1 MQLFYWHAFRLKAID
16 TTIIEDT
23 MDRILEKKKWTPK
36 KIAMIGVPA
45 VVVLLILYS
54 LIFGNHDTKL
64 NVQADRLI
72 ISTVQ
77 RSEFQEFIPVTGTV
91 IPIQTVYVD
100 ALEGGRV
107 EEIFVEAGN
116 MVNKDD
122 IILRLEN
129 TNLLLDISRQQS
141 AMLDQKN
148 SLRNTQLQMEKQKL
162 ELYTKL
168 ADLDYQINRTR
179 RIYEQ
184 NDMLLQ
190 NKIISRQE
198 YEESKDDYEYNL
210 RKRELAILTA
220 QQDSIMMA
228 IQVDQLAQSLK
239 RVEENLSIAK
249 KRIENLTI
257 IAPVTGQLTSLN
269 VEYVGEITTAGERIG
284 QIDIL
289 DGFKIRAGID
299 EHYLSRIVTELQ
311 GEFDFGGDTYR
322 LAIKKIFP
330 EIVDGRFN
338 VDLEFIDDI
347 PTDIRRGQTVHIR
360 LELGDLSEAVTLAR
374 GGFYQKTGG
383 QWAFVVDPSNEFAA
397 KREIRLGRKNT
408 EVFEVL
414 SGLEPGER
422 VVTSSYD
429 TFGDAERL
437 ILK

>member
-1 MQLFYWHAFRLKAID
+1 
-16 TTIIEDT
+16 
-23 MDRILEKKKWTPK
+23 MDRIIKKKKWPPK
-36 KIAMIGVPA
+36 KIAMIGVPTIM
-45 VVVLLILYS
+45 VLLILYS
-54 LIFGNHDTKL
+54 IIFGNHDTKL
-64 NVQADRLI
+64 NVQTERLI
-72 ISTVQ
+72 ISTVE

-91 IPIQTVYVD
+91 IPIQTVYID

-107 EEIFVEAGN
+107 EEIFVEAGA
-116 MVNKDD
+116 MVEQGDT
-122 IILRLEN
+122 ILKLEN
-129 TNLLLDISRQQS
+129 TNLLLDISRQQAS
-141 AMLDQKN
+141 MLDQKN

-162 ELYTKL
+162 ELYNKL
-168 ADLDYQINRTR
+168 ADLDYQINRTH

-184 NDMLLQ
+184 NETLLE

-198 YEESKDDYEYNL
+198 YEESRDDYEYNV

-220 QQDSIMMA
+220 RQDSIMMA

-239 RVEENLSIAK
+239 RVEENLRIAK
-249 KRIENLTI
+249 KRLENLTI
-257 IAPVTGQLTSLN
+257 FAPTTGQLTSLN
-269 VEYVGEITTAGERIG
+269 AEYVGEITSAGERIG

-299 EHYLSRIVTELQ
+299 EHYLSRIITELQ

-330 EIVDGRFN
+330 EIVGGRFN
-338 VDLEFIDDI
+338 VDLEFVDHI
-347 PTDIRRGQTVHIR
+347 PADIRRGQTVHIR
-360 LELGDLSEAVTLAR
+360 LELGDLSEALTIAR

-383 QWAFVVDPSNEFAA
+383 QWVFVVDPSKAYA
-397 KREIRLGRKNT
+397 VKRDIRLGRKNT

-414 SGLEPGER
+414 AGLDAGER
-422 VVTSSYD
+422 VITSSYD

>member
-1 MQLFYWHAFRLKAID
+1 
-16 TTIIEDT
+16 
-23 MDRILEKKKWTPK
+23 MDKVIEKKKWPPK
-36 KIAMIGVPA
+36 KIALIALPSLL
-45 VVVLLILYS
+45 VLLVLYS
-54 LIFGNHDTKL
+54 IIFGNHDTKL

-72 ISTVQ
+72 VSTVE
-77 RSEFQEFIPVTGTV
+77 RSEFQEFIPVTGAV
-91 IPIQTVYVD
+91 IPIQTVYID

-116 MVNKDD
+116 MVNENDT
-122 IILRLEN
+122 ILRLEN
-129 TNLLLDISRQQS
+129 TNLLLDISRQQA

-148 SLRNTQLQMEKQKL
+148 SLRNTQLQMDKQKL
-162 ELYTKL
+162 ELSNKL

-179 RIYEQ
+179 RIYQQ
-184 NDMLLQ
+184 NETLLE

-198 YEESKDDYEYNL
+198 YEESKDDFEYNV

-228 IQVDQLAQSLK
+228 IQVEQLAESLK
-239 RVEENLSIAK
+239 RVEANLSIAK
-249 KRIENLTI
+249 KRLENLTI
-257 IAPVTGQLTSLN
+257 IAPVSGQLTSLN
-269 VEYVGEITTAGERIG
+269 AEYVGEITSAGERLG

-299 EHYLSRIVTELQ
+299 EHYLARILTELQ
-311 GEFDFGGDTYR
+311 GEFDFGGTTYR

-330 EIVDGRFN
+330 EIVSGRFN
-338 VDLEFIDDI
+338 IDLEFVDEI

-360 LELGDLSEAVTLAR
+360 LELGDLSEAVTVAR

-383 QWAFVVDPSNEFAA
+383 QWAFVVDPSEEFAV
-397 KREIRLGRKNT
+397 KRDIRLGRKNT

-422 VVTSSYD
+422 VITSSYD

>member
-1 MQLFYWHAFRLKAID
+1 
-16 TTIIEDT
+16 
-23 MDRILEKKKWTPK
+23 MDRIIEKKKWPPK
-36 KIAMIGVPA
+36 KIALIAVPTII
-45 VVVLLILYS
+45 VLLILYS

-64 NVQADRLI
+64 NVQAERLI
-72 ISTVQ
+72 VSMVE

-91 IPIQTVYVD
+91 IPIKTVYID

-107 EEIFVEAGN
+107 DAISVEAGE
-116 MVNKDD
+116 MVEEGDK
-122 IILRLEN
+122 ILRLEN
-129 TNLLLDISRQQS
+129 TNLLLDISRQQAS
-141 AMLDQKN
+141 MLDQKN

-162 ELYTKL
+162 ELYNKL
-168 ADLDYQINRTR
+168 ADLDYQIKRTR

-184 NDMLLQ
+184 NETLLE

-198 YEESKDDYEYNL
+198 YEESKDDYEYNV

-220 QQDSIMMA
+220 KQDSIMMA
-228 IQVDQLAQSLK
+228 IQVEQLAQSLK
-239 RVEENLSIAK
+239 RVEENLRIAK
-249 KRIENLTI
+249 KRLENLTI
-257 IAPVTGQLTSLN
+257 MAPVTGQLTSLN
-269 VEYVGEITTAGERIG
+269 AEYVGEIISAGERLG

-299 EHYLSRIVTELQ
+299 EHYLSRIITELR

-322 LAIKKIFP
+322 LAISKIFP

-338 VDLEFIDDI
+338 VDLEFVDQI
-347 PTDIRRGQTVHIR
+347 PSDIRRGQTVHIR

-383 QWAFVVDPSNEFAA
+383 QWVFVVDPSQDFAT
-397 KREIRLGRKNT
+397 KRDIRLGRKNT

-414 SGLEPGER
+414 AGLEPGER
-422 VVTSSYD
+422 VITSSYD

>member
-1 MQLFYWHAFRLKAID
+1 MSLAHFSPKA
-16 TTIIEDT
+16 
-23 MDRILEKKKWTPK
+23 EKKKWPPK
-36 KIAMIGVPA
+36 KIALIAVPTII
-45 VVVLLILYS
+45 VLLILYS

-64 NVQADRLI
+64 NVQAERLI
-72 ISTVQ
+72 VSMVE

-91 IPIQTVYVD
+91 IPIKTVYID

-107 EEIFVEAGN
+107 DAISVEAGE
-116 MVNKDD
+116 MVEEGDK
-122 IILRLEN
+122 ILRLEN
-129 TNLLLDISRQQS
+129 TNLLLDISRQQAS
-141 AMLDQKN
+141 MLDQKN

-162 ELYTKL
+162 ELYNKL
-168 ADLDYQINRTR
+168 ADLDYQIKRTR

-184 NDMLLQ
+184 NETLLE

-198 YEESKDDYEYNL
+198 YEESKDDYEYNV

-220 QQDSIMMA
+220 KQDSIMMA
-228 IQVDQLAQSLK
+228 IQVEQLAQSLK
-239 RVEENLSIAK
+239 RVEENLRIAK
-249 KRIENLTI
+249 KRLENLTI
-257 IAPVTGQLTSLN
+257 MAPVTGQLTSLN
-269 VEYVGEITTAGERIG
+269 AEYVGEIISAGERLG

-299 EHYLSRIVTELQ
+299 EHYLSRIITELR

-322 LAIKKIFP
+322 LAISKIFP

-338 VDLEFIDDI
+338 VDLEFVDQI
-347 PTDIRRGQTVHIR
+347 PSDIRRGQTVHIR

-383 QWAFVVDPSNEFAA
+383 QWVFVVDPSQDFAT
-397 KREIRLGRKNT
+397 KRDIRLGRKNT

-414 SGLEPGER
+414 AGLEPGER
-422 VVTSSYD
+422 VITSSYD

>member
-1 MQLFYWHAFRLKAID
+1 
-16 TTIIEDT
+16 
-23 MDRILEKKKWTPK
+23 MDRVIEKKTWAPK
-36 KIAMIGVPA
+36 RIALFAIPSFF
-45 VVVLLILYS
+45 VLLVLYS

-64 NVQADRLI
+64 NVQKERI
-72 ISTVQ
+72 IVSAVE

-91 IPIQTVYVD
+91 IPIQTVYID

-116 MVNKDD
+116 LVNANDT
-122 IILRLEN
+122 ILRLEN
-129 TNLLLDISRQQS
+129 TNLLLDISRQQA

-162 ELYTKL
+162 ELYNKL

-184 NDMLLQ
+184 NETLLE

-220 QQDSIMMA
+220 KQDSIMMA

-239 RVEENLSIAK
+239 RVEENLRIAK
-249 KRIENLTI
+249 KRLENLTI
-257 IAPVTGQLTSLN
+257 IAPVGGQLTSLN
-269 VEYVGEITTAGERIG
+269 AEYVGEITSAGERIG

-299 EHYLSRIVTELQ
+299 EHYLARIVTDLK
-311 GEFDFGGDTYR
+311 GEFDFGGETFR
-322 LAIKKIFP
+322 LAIVKIFP
-330 EIVDGRFN
+330 EIVNGRFN
-338 VDLEFIDDI
+338 VDLEFVDAM

-360 LELGDLSEAVTLAR
+360 LELGDLSEAITLAR

-383 QWAFVVDPSNEFAA
+383 QWAFVVDPSGEFAT

-408 EVFEVL
+408 DVFEVL
-414 SGLEPGER
+414 AGLEPGEH

>member
-1 MQLFYWHAFRLKAID
+1 
-16 TTIIEDT
+16 
-23 MDRILEKKKWTPK
+23 MDKVIEKKKWPPK
-36 KIAMIGVPA
+36 KIALIALPSLL
-45 VVVLLILYS
+45 VLLVLYS
-54 LIFGNHDTKL
+54 IIFGNHDTKL

-72 ISTVQ
+72 VSTVE
-77 RSEFQEFIPVTGTV
+77 RSEFQEFNAVTGAV
-91 IPIQTVYVD
+91 IPIQTVYID

-116 MVNKDD
+116 MVNENDT
-122 IILRLEN
+122 ILRLEN
-129 TNLLLDISRQQS
+129 TNLLLDISRQQA

-148 SLRNTQLQMEKQKL
+148 SLRNTQLQMDKQKL
-162 ELYTKL
+162 ELSNKL

-179 RIYEQ
+179 RIYQQ
-184 NDMLLQ
+184 NETLLE

-198 YEESKDDYEYNL
+198 YEESKDDFEYNV

-228 IQVDQLAQSLK
+228 IQVEQLAESLK
-239 RVEENLSIAK
+239 RVEANLSIAK
-249 KRIENLTI
+249 KRLENLTI
-257 IAPVTGQLTSLN
+257 IAPVSGQLTSLN
-269 VEYVGEITTAGERIG
+269 AEYVGEITSAGERLG

-299 EHYLSRIVTELQ
+299 EHYLARILTELQ
-311 GEFDFGGDTYR
+311 GEFDFGGTTYR

-330 EIVDGRFN
+330 EIVSGRFN
-338 VDLEFIDDI
+338 IDLEFVDEI

-360 LELGDLSEAVTLAR
+360 LELGDLSEAVTIAR
-374 GGFYQKTGG
+374 GGFNQKTGG
-383 QWAFVVDPSNEFAA
+383 QWAFVVDPSEDFAV
-397 KREIRLGRKNT
+397 KRDIRLGRKNT

-422 VVTSSYD
+422 VITSSYD

>member
-1 MQLFYWHAFRLKAID
+1 MIAI
-16 TTIIEDT
+16 IAVPS
-23 MDRILEKKKWTPK
+23 IL
-36 KIAMIGVPA
+36 
-45 VVVLLILYS
+45 VLLDLYS

-64 NVQADRLI
+64 NVQSDRLI
-72 ISTVQ
+72 ISQVE

-91 IPIQTVYVD
+91 IPIQTVYID

-107 EEIFVEAGN
+107 EDIFVEAGN
-116 MVNKDD
+116 MVDQGD
-122 IILRLEN
+122 TILQLEN
-129 TNLLLDISRQQS
+129 TNLLLDISRQQAS
-141 AMLDQKN
+141 MLDQKN

-168 ADLDYQINRTR
+168 ADLDYQISRTK

-184 NDMLLQ
+184 NDTLLA

-220 QQDSIMMA
+220 KQDSIMMA
-228 IQVDQLAQSLK
+228 IQVEQLAQSLK
-239 RVEENLSIAK
+239 RVEANLQIA
-249 KRIENLTI
+249 RQRLENLTI
-257 IAPVTGQLTSLN
+257 VAPVSGQLTSLN
-269 VEYVGEITTAGERIG
+269 AEYVGEITSAGERLG

-299 EHYLSRIVTELQ
+299 EHYLSRILTELQ
-311 GEFDFGGDTYR
+311 GEFDFGGETFR
-322 LAIKKIFP
+322 LAIEKIFP

-338 VDLEFIDDI
+338 IDLEFVDTI
-347 PTDIRRGQTVHIR
+347 PSDIRRGQTVHIR
-360 LELGDLSEAVTLAR
+360 LELGDLSEATTLSR

-383 QWAFVVDPSNEFAA
+383 QWVFVVDPSGDFAG
-397 KREIRLGRKNT
+397 KRDIRLGRKNT

-414 SGLEPGER
+414 SGLEPGEQ